1 VTAITILDI
10 PTLPINYFMR
20 SAGEAKVMI
29 SWDRPS
35 DTGSGSSSYPLL
47 RYDFEYFKDG
57 AEATTL
63 TKVSLFDSNVTYT
76 TPPLNLGDLY
86 KGRIRAVNDVA
97 MSVWTGYLQA
107 YALLTPDPPE
117 SVVAV
122 NLGVF
127 LSYYACTLHSCSRPQ
142 KNVFLTMKIRLCAV
156 TCPCFTSQFRPP
168 GCVLTLAQQK
178 KIRCSDHQ
186 GRLDTSGTDRAGYWK
201 GLDNVEL

>member
-1 VTAITILDI
+1 MTAITILDI

-35 DTGSGSSSYPLL
+35 DAGSGSSSYPLL

-63 TKVSLFDSNVTYT
+63 TKVSLFDSNVAYT

-127 LSYYACTLHSCSRPQ
+127 LSYYVCTLHSCSRPQ

-156 TCPCFTSQFRPP
+156 TCPCFTCQF
-168 GCVLTLAQQK
+168 
-178 KIRCSDHQ
+178 
-186 GRLDTSGTDRAGYWK
+186 
-201 GLDNVEL
+201 

>member
-1 VTAITILDI
+1 
-10 PTLPINYFMR
+10 MR

-127 LSYYACTLHSCSRPQ
+127 LSYYACTLHPCSRPQ
-142 KNVFLTMKIRLCAV
+142 KNMFLTMKIRLRAV
-156 TCPCFTSQFRPP
+156 LCPLFYISVPTPRLRADA
-168 GCVLTLAQQK
+168 GNK
-178 KIRCSDHQ
+178 NKIRCSDHQ
-186 GRLDTSGTDRAGYWK
+186 GRLDTSGTDRAGSWK
-201 GLDNVEL
+201 G